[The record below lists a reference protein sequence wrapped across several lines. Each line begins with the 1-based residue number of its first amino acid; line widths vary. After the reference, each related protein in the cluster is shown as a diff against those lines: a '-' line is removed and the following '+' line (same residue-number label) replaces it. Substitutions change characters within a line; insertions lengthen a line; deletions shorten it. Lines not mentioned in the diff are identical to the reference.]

1 MIYIDGGNMK
11 KGFTLIELLI
21 VLVIV
26 AVLVTVSVPKYKVA
40 MEKTRGME
48 AVTNLKMLADYLNAR
63 YVIQGNTYCP
73 SGGCSKLSGFT
84 NDLDLLHSTYFN
96 RPAISGSP
104 SASQVTMS
112 TSRAAG
118 GKSYTVSVTVS
129 NGTKTTLCCSG
140 DSVSCKALG
149 GESTG
154 GCSGGAWE
162 LVM

>member
-1 MIYIDGGNMK
+1 MK

-48 AVTNLKMLADYLNAR
+48 AVTNLKTLGDYLNAR

-73 SGGCSKLSGFT
+73 VNGCGQLSSYT
-84 NDLDLLHSTYFN
+84 NDVDLLHSTYFN
-96 RPAISGSP
+96 RPSISGSP
-104 SASQVTMS
+104 SANEVTMT
-112 TSRAAG
+112 TSRLAG
-118 GKSYTVSVTVS
+118 GKSYTIALKVQ
-129 NGTKTTLCCSG
+129 NGNSMFMCCSG
-140 DSVSCKALG
+140 DTVSCKALG
-149 GESTG
+149 GESTSK
-154 GCSGGAWE
+154 CSGSLE